1 MSLLEAKVKECFD
14 VEALQVLA
22 FDPVG
27 LFVVD
32 GGLGIGAFGVCGRAG
47 PGGAEGRSF
56 DLIFPFPD
64 TKLLDAEKNPS
75 LLIL

>member
-47 PGGAEGRSF
+47 PGGAEGRNF
-56 DLIFPFPD
+56 
-64 TKLLDAEKNPS
+64 AH
-75 LLIL
+75 